1 MANTVLPLSSD
12 IYLEVDGKKVA
23 VVQSYTTRATR
34 TSREI
39 EAFGENEP
47 VATIA
52 GANKYTLEL
61 SRLYATD
68 DAISDGINFYDLND
82 FSLVICKPDKRIIYS
97 QCRWSSIEEA
107 GKLGDPAAEKVTIIA
122 RKLMDELL
130 LNFLGRE
137 REKTVRIGERTC
149 AMRLLSARETLSL
162 RREIAQLDCADEEER
177 ALRANAALLKRS
189 LTEGGEA
196 AFASAEDVE
205 NALSVGE
212 INELVRCYALL
223 DGAENPSSEDE
234 REKVEVLKKAWSTRP
249 TNG

>member
-1 MANTVLPLSSD
+1 
-12 IYLEVDGKKVA
+12 
-23 VVQSYTTRATR
+23 
-34 TSREI
+34 
-39 EAFGENEP
+39 
-47 VATIA
+47 
-52 GANKYTLEL
+52 
-61 SRLYATD
+61 
-68 DAISDGINFYDLND
+68 
-82 FSLVICKPDKRIIYS
+82 
-97 QCRWSSIEEA
+97 
-107 GKLGDPAAEKVTIIA
+107 
-122 RKLMDELL
+122 MDELL

-162 RREIAQLDCADEEER
+162 RREI
-177 ALRANAALLKRS
+177 
-189 LTEGGEA
+189 GEA

-223 DGAENPSSEDE
+223 DGAENPSSEDG

>member
-1 MANTVLPLSSD
+1 
-12 IYLEVDGKKVA
+12 
-23 VVQSYTTRATR
+23 
-34 TSREI
+34 
-39 EAFGENEP
+39 
-47 VATIA
+47 
-52 GANKYTLEL
+52 
-61 SRLYATD
+61 
-68 DAISDGINFYDLND
+68 
-82 FSLVICKPDKRIIYS
+82 
-97 QCRWSSIEEA
+97 
-107 GKLGDPAAEKVTIIA
+107 
-122 RKLMDELL
+122 MDELL

-189 LTEGGEA
+189 LTEA

-223 DGAENPSSEDE
+223 DGAENPSSEDG
-234 REKVEVLKKAWSTRP
+234 REKVEALKKAWSTRP

>member
-23 VVQSYTTRATR
+23 VVQSYKVTASRESKAIYAFGQSR

-68 DAISDGINFYDLND
+68 EAISDGINFYDLND

-107 GKLGDPAAEKVTIIA
+107 GKLGDPAAEK
-122 RKLMDELL
+122 
-130 LNFLGRE
+130 
-137 REKTVRIGERTC
+137 TC
-149 AMRLLSARETLSL
+149 VMRLLSARETLVL

-223 DGAENPSSEDE
+223 DGAENPSSEDG
-234 REKVEVLKKAWSTRP
+234 REKVEALKKAWSTRP